1 MSDLKVLEE
10 KINHIDKTVLGID
23 TTVKH
28 FAERLAETVRI
39 NSTELDNHNNR
50 ITGLERSFHIY
61 DGSIKTLNRLISL
74 GGVFIIS
81 GVIWLFTQI
90 NEYKRDDAL
99 MQSQQQQ
106 MMKELDTIR
115 QDVERMKYDRATEL
129 TDTNQYD

>member
-1 MSDLKVLEE
+1 MSDLKILEE

-39 NSTELDNHNNR
+39 NSAELSNHDNR
-50 ITGLERSFHIY
+50 IAGLERSFHIY

-74 GGVFIIS
+74 GGVFVIS
-81 GVIWLFTQI
+81 GVVWLFTQT
-90 NEYKRDDAL
+90 NEYKRDYAL

-115 QDVERMKYDRATEL
+115 QDAERMKNDRATKS
-129 TDTNQYD
+129 TDTD

>member
-1 MSDLKVLEE
+1 MSDLKILEE
-10 KINHIDKTVLGID
+10 KINQIDKTVLGID

-74 GGVFIIS
+74 GGVFVIS
-81 GVIWLFTQI
+81 GVVWLFTQT
-90 NEYKRDDAL
+90 NEYKRDYAL

-115 QDVERMKYDRATEL
+115 QDAERMKYD
-129 TDTNQYD
+129 

>member
-1 MSDLKVLEE
+1 MSDLKILEE

-28 FAERLAETVRI
+28 FAEKLAETVRI
-39 NSTELDNHNNR
+39 NSAELSNHDNR
-50 ITGLERSFHIY
+50 IAGLERSFHIY

-74 GGVFIIS
+74 GGVFVIS
-81 GVIWLFTQI
+81 GVVWLFTQT
-90 NEYKRDDAL
+90 NEYKRDYAL

-115 QDVERMKYDRATEL
+115 QDAERMKYDRATKS
-129 TDTNQYD
+129 TDTD

>member
-1 MSDLKVLEE
+1 MSDLKILEE

-28 FAERLAETVRI
+28 FAEKLAETVRT
-39 NSTELDNHNNR
+39 NSTELDNHDNR
-50 ITGLERSFHIY
+50 IAGLERSFHIY

-81 GVIWLFTQI
+81 GVIWLFTQT
-90 NEYKRDDAL
+90 NEYKRDYAL

-106 MMKELDTIR
+106 MMKELDTTR
-115 QDVERMKYDRATEL
+115 QDVEQMKYDRASKS
-129 TDTNQYD
+129 TDTDQYN

>member
-1 MSDLKVLEE
+1 MSDLKILEE

-39 NSTELDNHNNR
+39 NSTELDNHDNR

-74 GGVFIIS
+74 GGVFVIS

-90 NEYKRDDAL
+90 NEYKRDYAL

-106 MMKELDTIR
+106 MMKEVDTIR
-115 QDVERMKYDRATEL
+115 QDVERMKYDRAIKS
-129 TDTNQYD
+129 TDTNQHD

>member
-1 MSDLKVLEE
+1 MSDLKILEE

-28 FAERLAETVRI
+28 FAEKLAETAQI
-39 NSTELDNHNNR
+39 NSAELDNHNNR

-74 GGVFIIS
+74 GGVFVIS
-81 GVIWLFTQI
+81 GVIWLFTQT
-90 NEYKRDDAL
+90 NEHERDYAL
-99 MQSQQQQ
+99 MQNQQQQ

-115 QDVERMKYDRATEL
+115 QDAERMKYD
-129 TDTNQYD
+129 

>member
-1 MSDLKVLEE
+1 MSDLKILEE

-28 FAERLAETVRI
+28 FAEKLADTVRT
-39 NSTELDNHNNR
+39 NSTELDNHDDR

-81 GVIWLFTQI
+81 GVIWTFTQI
-90 NEYKRDDAL
+90 NEYKRDYAL

-106 MMKELDTIR
+106 MMKELDTTR
-115 QDVERMKYDRATEL
+115 QDMERLKHDRAIKS
-129 TDTNQYD
+129 TDTDQYN

>member
-1 MSDLKVLEE
+1 MSDLKTLEE

-28 FAERLAETVRI
+28 FAEKLAETVRN
-39 NSTELDNHNNR
+39 NSTELDNHNTR
-50 ITGLERSFHIY
+50 IIGLERSFHTY

-74 GGVFIIS
+74 SGVFVIS
-81 GVIWLFTQI
+81 GAIWLFTQI
-90 NEYKRDDAL
+90 NDYKRDYAL

-115 QDVERMKYDRATEL
+115 QDVERMKYDRTIKS
-129 TDTNQYD
+129 TDTNQHD

>member
-1 MSDLKVLEE
+1 MSDLKTLEE

-28 FAERLAETVRI
+28 FAEKLAETVRN

-50 ITGLERSFHIY
+50 IAGLERSFHTY

-74 GGVFIIS
+74 GGVSIIS

-90 NEYKRDDAL
+90 NEYKRDYVL
-99 MQSQQQQ
+99 IQSQQQQ
-106 MMKELDTIR
+106 MLKELDTTR
-115 QDVERMKYDRATEL
+115 QDMERLKDDRAIKS
-129 TDTNQYD
+129 TDTDQYN